1 MKKVTTLF
9 LSIFT
14 LMTAQSQNED
24 NRYYELRTY
33 YSPEGKRPDL
43 IKRFQNH
50 TVKLFE
56 DSGME
61 NLGYFLPI
69 DESNQTLV
77 YFLSYPDKAARDV
90 SWKQFLENPKW
101 KKVHKKSIKKG
112 ELVSK
117 IDEVFLTE
125 APELNPET
133 NVKLMQGDKIFEL
146 RTYTC
151 LPGKLENLN
160 ARFRDHTLKL
170 FEKHGMV
177 NLTYWFTEEK
187 SGEQPKLVYLLAH
200 KNMEAAKASWDAFR
214 VDPDWISA
222 RDASEA
228 EGKIVEK
235 VESLYLKAL
244 PFSAVK

>member
-61 NLGYFLPI
+61 NIGYFLPI
-69 DESNQTLV
+69 DENNQTLV
-77 YFLSYPDKAARDV
+77 YFLSYPDKAARDA

-101 KKVHKKSIKKG
+101 KKAHKKSIKKG

-117 IDEVFLTE
+117 IDEVFLTK

-160 ARFRDHTLKL
+160 TRFRDHTLKL

-187 SGEQPKLVYLLAH
+187 DGTQPKLVYLLSH

-228 EGKIVEK
+228 NGKIVEK

-244 PFSAVK
+244 PFSAIK